1 MARRHLLPLVAL
13 LAAALAACSSAPPRK
28 VNPITRLPKQTQPV
42 PPPGKMPAFGSDEF
56 NRIKDT
62 FPDAPPDVSQVPD
75 AEPKVEPLSKYGNKN
90 PYTVLGE
97 TYRLLPSARGYTAT
111 GVASWYGKKFHGLRT
126 SSGEPYDMYRMSAA
140 HRTLPLPSYVRVTN
154 LANGRSVI
162 VKVNDRGP
170 FHSERVMDLSYA
182 AAWRLDMLKSGTAKV
197 KLEAIDPAEW
207 QATRAR
213 SNAPAAP
220 VVAAAAPP
228 PVLASQPI
236 AEEADGPPR
245 FFVQVGAFSAPANA
259 AALQS
264 RLLDLV
270 YAPVDIAAS
279 GSPQVNRVQV
289 GPFFTREDADKVS
302 QIIRDNALGQPIVV
316 AR

>member
-1 MARRHLLPLVAL
+1 M
-13 LAAALAACSSAPPRK
+13 
-28 VNPITRLPKQTQPV
+28 
-42 PPPGKMPAFGSDEF
+42 
-56 NRIKDT
+56 
-62 FPDAPPDVSQVPD
+62 
-75 AEPKVEPLSKYGNKN
+75 
-90 PYTVLGE
+90 
-97 TYRLLPSARGYTAT
+97 
-111 GVASWYGKKFHGLRT
+111 
-126 SSGEPYDMYRMSAA
+126 
-140 HRTLPLPSYVRVTN
+140 
-154 LANGRSVI
+154 GRSVI

-182 AAWRLDMLKSGTAKV
+182 AAWRLDMLKSGTARV

-207 QATRAR
+207 QAAQGRPAGA
-213 SNAPAAP
+213 APAAP
-220 VVAAAAPP
+220 VVAAAEPA

-236 AEEADGPPR
+236 PEEADGPPR
-245 FFVQVGAFSAPANA
+245 YFVQVGAFSAPANA

-279 GSPQVNRVQV
+279 GAPVVNRVQV

-316 AR
+316 TR